1 MRKFRLVLI
10 VMVLPF
16 LLSTIVSSRTTTPPA
31 PPGGFEDEPDG
42 PIRLEMA
49 KEGEEAVVPTAAERK
64 REAKKVEEAEK
75 AAAAER
81 RRKTR
86 EAAEAIEAE
95 KAGVADKLM
104 EAEEAKMALIREKLP
119 PINMVV
125 VEGGCFQMGDF
136 AGVGD
141 EDESPVHEVCVSDY
155 YIADTEVTQ
164 ELWEV
169 VMGFIPLPE
178 EKQDPKKPI
187 TSISW
192 FWVGR
197 FIAKLNLVTDG
208 FYRLPSE
215 AEWEYAARDRGK
227 DISWSGTAD
236 ESRVGLYAWFED
248 NSDLEFH
255 RVKGKRPNA
264 LGLYDMAGN
273 VWEWVDDR
281 FDFDYY
287 QTSPVEN
294 PYGPEESI
302 WRVLRG
308 GSMLN
313 EAHKLRSTYRYA
325 GDPALPRPD
334 VGFRLAE

>member
-1 MRKFRLVLI
+1 MM
-10 VMVLPF
+10 MVLPF
-16 LLSTIVSSRTTTPPA
+16 LLSIIVSSRTTAA
-31 PPGGFEDEPDG
+31 PPGGFEYEPDG

-49 KEGEEAVVPTAAERK
+49 KEGEVAVEPTAAERK
-64 REAKKVEEAEK
+64 MKAKEVEEAEK
-75 AAAAER
+75 ATAAER
-81 RRKTR
+81 KRKAR
-86 EAAEAIEAE
+86 EAAEAIAAE
-95 KAGVADKLM
+95 KAGVGDKLM
-104 EAEEAKMALIREKLP
+104 EAAEAAKALILEKLP

-136 AGVGD
+136 AGIGD

-164 ELWEV
+164 ELWEA
-169 VMGFIPLPE
+169 VMRFNPLPE
-178 EKQDPKKPI
+178 KERDPKKPVS
-187 TSISW
+187 SISW
-192 FWVGR
+192 FWVDR
-197 FIAKLNLVTDG
+197 FITKLNLVTDG

-227 DISWSGTAD
+227 DISWSGTDD
-236 ESRVGLYAWFED
+236 ESRLGLYAWFED
-248 NSDLEFH
+248 NSDFESH
-255 RVKGKRPNA
+255 RVRGKRPNG

-273 VWEWVDDR
+273 VWEWVDDF

-302 WRVLRG
+302 WRGLRG

-313 EAHKLRSTYRYA
+313 ETHRLRSTYRYA
-325 GDPALPRPD
+325 GDPANSLPY